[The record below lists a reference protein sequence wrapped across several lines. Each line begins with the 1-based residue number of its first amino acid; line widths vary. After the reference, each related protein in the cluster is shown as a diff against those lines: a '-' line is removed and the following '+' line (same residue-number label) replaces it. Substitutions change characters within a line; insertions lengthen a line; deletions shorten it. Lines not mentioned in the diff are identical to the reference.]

1 MVKNVLE
8 NGIWHN
14 SDLDKNAAYKDDR
27 IAIVD
32 SIQSLKNG
40 QTNLAAMV
48 KVDAV
53 LLVFCVKG
61 KASFFINGNS
71 YMLHPNDLMI
81 CVPNIVFEKSM
92 ISIDFE
98 MRAVILS
105 PEYMKS
111 MVLFECSSWS
121 FRSFVEQHPVFS
133 LNNDE
138 ARLFKQYY
146 NLLYEKLTGTPRKHQ
161 KELFDALLEMFHYDF
176 YDTMERFY
184 NENPK
189 TFSSSEVLFRNF
201 LELLNVPGNNCRKV
215 AFYFRKLWIIV
226 LGLGILTFSF
236 FGTHTLAS
244 RIVSIHA
251 QNLKSSATC
260 IYWLFYYL
268 GSSLIGSLTGIVFVS
283 NGWFSLVE
291 ILLLLLLGALI
302 IASLFIFKYRFYE
315 KSKVYSHHRYGS
327 DDVHS
332 CS

>member
-81 CVPNIVFEKSM
+81 CVPNIVFRKSM

-98 MRAVILS
+98 MRSVVLS

-146 NLLYEKLTGTPRKHQ
+146 
-161 KELFDALLEMFHYDF
+161 
-176 YDTMERFY
+176 
-184 NENPK
+184 
-189 TFSSSEVLFRNF
+189 
-201 LELLNVPGNNCRKV
+201 
-215 AFYFRKLWIIV
+215 I
-226 LGLGILTFSF
+226 
-236 FGTHTLAS
+236 
-244 RIVSIHA
+244 
-251 QNLKSSATC
+251 
-260 IYWLFYYL
+260 
-268 GSSLIGSLTGIVFVS
+268 
-283 NGWFSLVE
+283 
-291 ILLLLLLGALI
+291 
-302 IASLFIFKYRFYE
+302 
-315 KSKVYSHHRYGS
+315 
-327 DDVHS
+327 
-332 CS
+332 

>member
-1 MVKNVLE
+1 MGKNVLE

-27 IAIVD
+27 IAMVD

-215 AFYFRKLWIIV
+215 AFYADKLHVSPKYLSAVCKEVSGQTAFELINQYV
-226 LGLGILTFSF
+226 LKNVKYMLQWSPKSIKEIAMELDFPNLSF
-236 FGTHTLAS
+236 FGKYVK
-244 RIVSIHA
+244 R
-251 QNLKSSATC
+251 
-260 IYWLFYYL
+260 YL
-268 GSSLIGSLTGIVFVS
+268 GVSPKQYREQLSSDTS
-283 NGWFSLVE
+283 
-291 ILLLLLLGALI
+291 
-302 IASLFIFKYRFYE
+302 
-315 KSKVYSHHRYGS
+315 SKIS
-327 DDVHS
+327 D
-332 CS
+332 

>member
-1 MVKNVLE
+1 MIIVVGENCCYFAEKEEVNMEKNVLE

-40 QTNLAAMV
+40 QTELASMV

-61 KASFFINGNS
+61 KASLFINGNS

-81 CVPNIVFEKSM
+81 CVPNIVFRKSM

-98 MRAVILS
+98 MRSVVLS

-133 LNNDE
+133 LNDDE

-146 NLLYEKLTGTPRKHQ
+146 NLLYEKLTGTPRKH
-161 KELFDALLEMFHYDF
+161 
-176 YDTMERFY
+176 
-184 NENPK
+184 
-189 TFSSSEVLFRNF
+189 
-201 LELLNVPGNNCRKV
+201 
-215 AFYFRKLWIIV
+215 
-226 LGLGILTFSF
+226 
-236 FGTHTLAS
+236 
-244 RIVSIHA
+244 
-251 QNLKSSATC
+251 
-260 IYWLFYYL
+260 
-268 GSSLIGSLTGIVFVS
+268 
-283 NGWFSLVE
+283 
-291 ILLLLLLGALI
+291 
-302 IASLFIFKYRFYE
+302 
-315 KSKVYSHHRYGS
+315 
-327 DDVHS
+327 
-332 CS
+332 